1 MSHILRV
8 ALGSLI
14 VWLLLSAGLS
24 AAEVEAQSRIDA
36 VTVYPDGATVTRV
49 IQINVPQGNTTLLAR
64 DFPLSL
70 DRSSLQVE
78 GEASTHL
85 VIGDVNASTPSP
97 ERPVVRAE
105 LERQIE
111 SLRDQ
116 IAAFDDKIAA
126 ATARKNF
133 VIRFSQDAPARIGDK
148 AGARPLSELRAAFT
162 AVAEEVA
169 AADEAIR
176 KAKLQQRDLNRDLAR
191 LKAQRNVHP
200 PRKMEVRID
209 LSADATARA
218 ALRVSYS
225 VRGARWL
232 PMYDARLDS
241 GTGHAKP
248 SLELIRRAQ
257 VIQNTGEDWTNAAL
271 SASTVRTTK
280 GGDAPELR
288 PLIVR
293 FYEPPRAPMPVA
305 ATKMEAEHLAGE
317 VASRVRDAAKQRPV
331 EEREATIE
339 TGGFQVVYRIPRRV
353 TVAANEGAKSFRIAS
368 AEIAP
373 ELIRRAAPILDNTA
387 FLEASFKHDEEA
399 PLLPGRIAIYRDG
412 IFIGFSRM
420 TLTPKGET
428 VRLGF
433 GADELVK
440 IVRVPVRQIEGSTGI
455 ISTSKIDEREFK
467 ITVHNGHAEPIHISV
482 EDRVPVSEVDD
493 VTVELLPITT
503 LPTQHNVRD
512 RRGVISWDFDAK
524 PGEQREIKLG
534 WRVQWPNNRKITYQ
548 WAAPMK
554 LSE

>member
-1 MSHILRV
+1 MSHILRI

-14 VWLLLSAGLS
+14 VWLSLSVGLS
-24 AAEVEAQSRIDA
+24 AAEFEAQSRIDA

-49 IQINVPQGNTTLLAR
+49 IQIDVPQGNATLVAR

-70 DRSSLQVE
+70 DRSSLRVE
-78 GEASTHL
+78 GEAGTLL
-85 VIGDVNASTPSP
+85 VIGAVNVSTPSP
-97 ERPVVRAE
+97 ERPVVRPE

-116 IAAFDDKIAA
+116 IAALDDKIAA

-148 AGARPLSELRAAFT
+148 AGARPLSEWRAAFT

-209 LSADATARA
+209 ISAGAAVRAT
-218 ALRVSYS
+218 LRVSYS

-232 PMYDARLDS
+232 PMYDARLDN

-257 VIQNTGEDWTNAAL
+257 VIQNTGEDWTNVAL

-305 ATKMEAEHLAGE
+305 AKMEAEHLAGE

-353 TVAANEGAKSFRIAS
+353 TVAANEGAMSFRIAS

-373 ELIRRAAPILDNTA
+373 ELIRRAVPILDNTA
-387 FLEASFKHDEEA
+387 FLEASFKHDEES

-412 IFIGFSRM
+412 IFIGFGRM

-455 ISTSKIDEREFK
+455 ISTNKIDEREFK
-467 ITVHNGHAEPIHISV
+467 ITVHNGHGEPIHISV

-503 LPTQHNVRD
+503 PPTQHNVRD

-548 WAAPMK
+548 WAAPTK

>member
-1 MSHILRV
+1 MSHILRI

-14 VWLLLSAGLS
+14 AWLSLSVGLS
-24 AAEVEAQSRIDA
+24 AAEFEAQSRIDA

-49 IQINVPQGNTTLLAR
+49 IQIDVPQGNATLVAR

-70 DRSSLQVE
+70 DRSSLRVE
-78 GEASTHL
+78 GEAGTLL
-85 VIGDVNASTPSP
+85 VIGAVNASTPSP
-97 ERPVVRAE
+97 ERPVVRPE

-116 IAAFDDKIAA
+116 IAALDDKIAA

-148 AGARPLSELRAAFT
+148 AGARPLSEWRAAFT

-209 LSADATARA
+209 ISAGAAVRAT
-218 ALRVSYS
+218 LRVSYS

-257 VIQNTGEDWTNAAL
+257 VIQNSGEDWINVAL

-305 ATKMEAEHLAGE
+305 AKMQAEHLAGE

-353 TVAANEGAKSFRIAS
+353 TVAANEGAMSFRIAS

-373 ELIRRAAPILDNTA
+373 ELIRRAVPILDNTA
-387 FLEASFKHDEEA
+387 FLEASFKHDEES

-412 IFIGFSRM
+412 IFIGFGRM

-467 ITVHNGHAEPIHISV
+467 ITVHNGHGEPIHISV

-493 VTVELLPITT
+493 VTVDLLPITT
-503 LPTQHNVRD
+503 PPTQHNVRD

-548 WAAPMK
+548 WAAPTK

>member
-1 MSHILRV
+1 MSHILRI

-14 VWLLLSAGLS
+14 VWLSLSVGLS

-49 IQINVPQGNTTLLAR
+49 IQIDVPQGNTTLVAR

-70 DRSSLQVE
+70 DRSSLRVE
-78 GEASTHL
+78 GEAGTHL
-85 VIGDVNASTPSP
+85 VIGAVNASAPSP
-97 ERPVVRAE
+97 ERPVVRPE

-116 IAAFDDKIAA
+116 IAALNDKIAA

-133 VIRFSQDAPARIGDK
+133 VIRFSQDAPANIGDK
-148 AGARPLSELRAAFT
+148 AGARPLSEWRAAFN

-176 KAKLQQRDLNRDLAR
+176 KAKLQQRDLGRDLAR

-209 LSADATARA
+209 LSADAAARA
-218 ALRVSYS
+218 TLRVSYS

-241 GTGHAKP
+241 GVGNARP

-257 VIQNTGEDWTNAAL
+257 VIQHTGEDWTNVAL

-293 FYEPPRAPMPVA
+293 FYEPPRAPMPA
-305 ATKMEAEHLAGE
+305 AAKMAAEHLAGD
-317 VASRVRDAAKQRPV
+317 VASRVRDAAKQLSV

-339 TGGFQVVYRIPRRV
+339 TGGFQVVYRIPGRV
-353 TVAANEGAKSFRIAS
+353 TVAANEGAKSFRIVS
-368 AEIAP
+368 AEFAP
-373 ELIRRAAPILDNTA
+373 ELIRRAVPILDNTA

-412 IFIGFSRM
+412 IFIGFGRM

-467 ITVHNGHAEPIHISV
+467 ITVRNGHAEPIHISV
-482 EDRVPVSEVDD
+482 EDRVPVSEVDE

-503 LPTQHNVRD
+503 PPTHHNVRD

-548 WAAPMK
+548 WVTAMK

>member
-1 MSHILRV
+1 MSHILRI

-14 VWLLLSAGLS
+14 VWLSLSVGLS
-24 AAEVEAQSRIDA
+24 AAEFEAQSRIDA

-49 IQINVPQGNTTLLAR
+49 IQIDVPQGNATLVAR

-70 DRSSLQVE
+70 DRSSLRVE
-78 GEASTHL
+78 GEAGTLL
-85 VIGDVNASTPSP
+85 VIGAVNASTPSP
-97 ERPVVRAE
+97 ERPVVRPE

-116 IAAFDDKIAA
+116 IAALDDKIAA

-148 AGARPLSELRAAFT
+148 AGARPLSEWRAAFT

-209 LSADATARA
+209 ISAGAAVRAT
-218 ALRVSYS
+218 LRVSYS

-257 VIQNTGEDWTNAAL
+257 VIQNTGEDWTNVAL

-305 ATKMEAEHLAGE
+305 AKMEAEHLAGE

-353 TVAANEGAKSFRIAS
+353 TVAANEGAMSFRIAS

-373 ELIRRAAPILDNTA
+373 ELIRRAVPILDNTA
-387 FLEASFKHDEEA
+387 FLEASFKHDEES

-412 IFIGFSRM
+412 IFIGFGRM

-467 ITVHNGHAEPIHISV
+467 ITVHNGHGEPIHISV

-493 VTVELLPITT
+493 VTVDLLPITT
-503 LPTQHNVRD
+503 PPTQHNVRD

-548 WAAPMK
+548 WAAPTK
-554 LSE
+554 SSE

>member
-1 MSHILRV
+1 MSHILRI

-14 VWLLLSAGLS
+14 VWLSLSVGLS
-24 AAEVEAQSRIDA
+24 AAEFEAQSRIDA

-49 IQINVPQGNTTLLAR
+49 IQIDVPQGNATLVAR

-70 DRSSLQVE
+70 DRSSLRVE
-78 GEASTHL
+78 GEAGTLL
-85 VIGDVNASTPSP
+85 VIGAVNASTPSP
-97 ERPVVRAE
+97 ERPVVRPE

-116 IAAFDDKIAA
+116 IAALDDKIAA

-148 AGARPLSELRAAFT
+148 AGARPLSEWRAAFT

-209 LSADATARA
+209 ISAGAAVRAT
-218 ALRVSYS
+218 LRVSYS

-232 PMYDARLDS
+232 PMYDARLDN

-257 VIQNTGEDWTNAAL
+257 VIQNSGEDWINVAL

-305 ATKMEAEHLAGE
+305 AKMEAEHLAGE

-353 TVAANEGAKSFRIAS
+353 TVAANEGAMSFRIAS

-373 ELIRRAAPILDNTA
+373 ELIRRAVPILDNTA
-387 FLEASFKHDEEA
+387 FLEASFKHDEES

-412 IFIGFSRM
+412 IFIGFGRM

-467 ITVHNGHAEPIHISV
+467 ITVHNGHGEPIHISV

-503 LPTQHNVRD
+503 PPTQHNVRD

-548 WAAPMK
+548 WAAPTK

>member
-1 MSHILRV
+1 MSHKLRI

-14 VWLLLSAGLS
+14 AWLSLSVGLS
-24 AAEVEAQSRIDA
+24 AAEFEAQSRIDA

-49 IQINVPQGNTTLLAR
+49 IQIDVPQGNATLVAR

-70 DRSSLQVE
+70 DRSSLRVE
-78 GEASTHL
+78 GEAGTLL
-85 VIGDVNASTPSP
+85 VIGAVNASTPSP
-97 ERPVVRAE
+97 ERPVVRPE

-116 IAAFDDKIAA
+116 IAALDDKIAA

-148 AGARPLSELRAAFT
+148 AGARPLSEWRAAFT

-209 LSADATARA
+209 ISAGAAVRAT
-218 ALRVSYS
+218 LRVSYS

-257 VIQNTGEDWTNAAL
+257 VIQNSGEDWTNVAL

-305 ATKMEAEHLAGE
+305 AKMEAEHLAGE

-353 TVAANEGAKSFRIAS
+353 TVAANEGAMSFRIAS

-373 ELIRRAAPILDNTA
+373 ELIRRAVPILDNTA
-387 FLEASFKHDEEA
+387 FLEASFEHDEES

-412 IFIGFSRM
+412 IFIGFGRM

-467 ITVHNGHAEPIHISV
+467 ITVHNGHGQPIHISV

-503 LPTQHNVRD
+503 PPTQHNVRD

-548 WAAPMK
+548 WAAPT
-554 LSE
+554 